1 MHILLI
7 HQAFT
12 LVSEPGGTRHHELAL
27 QLAARGH
34 KITVVTSPVSYLT
47 GLASQSVNNGDT
59 EKQIRILRPSRRYG
73 LQKTFIGRILSFAD
87 FMISSIWI
95 GRKVRDVD
103 VVWGTSPPLFQAI
116 SAWSLARL
124 KRARF
129 VLEVRDL
136 WPSFAIA
143 LGVLKNPILI
153 WLSRLLEGFLYRR
166 ADTVIVN
173 SPGFLDHVS
182 SRGAI
187 DVRVVPNGVDMA
199 MFVSDDNGEEF
210 RKRNHLDGFFVVLY
224 AGAHGISNDLG
235 VLLEAA
241 NQLRQNEEIKIVM
254 VGDGREKADLENRA
268 AHLGIKNVHF
278 LPAIPKLKMPS
289 TLDGA
294 DLCVAILKP
303 IDPFKLTY
311 PNKVFDYMAA
321 GKPVLLAIDGVIREV
336 VEVAGAGVFVEP
348 GDPKV
353 LAESILE
360 MSQNRSRLREMG
372 EAGRKH
378 VQSHFDRSAQTD
390 NLLAAFEKIE
400 N

>member
-59 EKQIRILRPSRRYG
+59 DKQIRILRPSRRYG

>member
-1 MHILLI
+1 
-7 HQAFT
+7 
-12 LVSEPGGTRHHELAL
+12 
-27 QLAARGH
+27 
-34 KITVVTSPVSYLT
+34 
-47 GLASQSVNNGDT
+47 
-59 EKQIRILRPSRRYG
+59 
-73 LQKTFIGRILSFAD
+73 
-87 FMISSIWI
+87 
-95 GRKVRDVD
+95 
-103 VVWGTSPPLFQAI
+103 
-116 SAWSLARL
+116 
-124 KRARF
+124 
-129 VLEVRDL
+129 
-136 WPSFAIA
+136 
-143 LGVLKNPILI
+143 
-153 WLSRLLEGFLYRR
+153 
-166 ADTVIVN
+166 
-173 SPGFLDHVS
+173 
-182 SRGAI
+182 
-187 DVRVVPNGVDMA
+187 MA